1 MLKPNKMFSKGLVAI
16 DIDNNW
22 IWDRIM
28 PMSENNELKN
38 VIVNPIKRGG
48 HLIFEAV
55 ELHKTKNTQRLL
67 NVGFKAELLI
77 TKVMIIARGKHG
89 LCYPVTITSLEK
101 LPYWLH
107 MHTNQKREPLLE
119 KNTNTIPRTKLYFIS
134 EISKAKKKHIR
145 KGASS

>member
-1 MLKPNKMFSKGLVAI
+1 MFSKGLVAI

>member
-1 MLKPNKMFSKGLVAI
+1 MFSKGLVAI

-77 TKVMIIARGKHG
+77 NKVMIIARGKHG

-134 EISKAKKKHIR
+134 EIRKAKKKHIR

>member
-48 HLIFEAV
+48 
-55 ELHKTKNTQRLL
+55 T
-67 NVGFKAELLI
+67 
-77 TKVMIIARGKHG
+77 
-89 LCYPVTITSLEK
+89 
-101 LPYWLH
+101 
-107 MHTNQKREPLLE
+107 
-119 KNTNTIPRTKLYFIS
+119 
-134 EISKAKKKHIR
+134 
-145 KGASS
+145 

>member
-1 MLKPNKMFSKGLVAI
+1 MLKPNKMFSQDLVAI

-38 VIVNPIKRGG
+38 VVVNPIKRGG

-55 ELHKTKNTQRLL
+55 ELHKTKNTQKLL
-67 NVGFKAELLI
+67 NVGLKAELL
-77 TKVMIIARGKHG
+77 TNKVMIIARGKHV
-89 LCYPVTITSLEK
+89 LDYPVTITSLEK

-107 MHTNQKREPLLE
+107 MHTNQKREPLLQ

-134 EISKAKKKHIR
+134 GISKAKKKHIR